1 MTVMRAR
8 PGRRKALRIVG
19 TIAAL
24 LGLTLTLTAQGGG
37 GGKKTN
43 APPVAEVKID
53 EGDGKCTASD
63 RSDAGSLKMKIL
75 ISPGGTLDAPSL
87 VIRYDDPTFDPKSAG
102 KVSVPVTKGVL
113 DFGPA
118 KYQPTGKGW
127 KDGVKTFTVTGN
139 VAIVPLGSSA
149 ASWDKGESI
158 RVRVAGASDKAGT
171 DEPADC
177 KATFKLGDWLTK
189 KFDCLSNNLD
199 LLYRLVVKMVKTAD
213 GWEYV
218 IISAYDAK
226 TNKAVRSLDLRE
238 IRTDRV
244 KQPSGLSDTTKLVN
258 TPRKIGGKAAPV
270 PPQGSRLG
278 VGRNKCRTDEKMLP
292 PD

>member
-177 KATFKLGDWLTK
+177 KATFKLGDWLSK
-189 KFDCLSNNLD
+189 KFECLSNNLE
-199 LLYRLVVKMVKTAD
+199 LIYRIFVKMVKTAD
-213 GWEYV
+213 GWEY
-218 IISAYDAK
+218 IITSVNIGETGPAVEGVTVVELK
-226 TNKAVRSLDLRE
+226 TVRKLRPTGTSYE
-238 IRTDRV
+238 TKLVRTDRE
-244 KQPSGLSDTTKLVN
+244 
-258 TPRKIGGKAAPV
+258 IGGKPAPV

-278 VGRNKCRTDEKMLP
+278 VGRNKCRSAERMLP